1 MTTVDITGSNN
12 SDLNKPFRFEGYYFK
27 CWPQNMMFS
36 LTMRKVAYVL
46 NTDIPMVPE
55 DAEKEVK
62 DKMTMELALWNE
74 NDYLCKNF
82 ILNGLAND
90 LYDYYSPYKSAKLV
104 WLALEKKY
112 DTEEAVTKKYVVSR
126 YLKYQ
131 MTDDKSIESQSHEI
145 QKIAHDIISEGMTLD
160 EQFQVAV
167 IIDKLPPV
175 WKDFKNLLRHKTK
188 EFSLESLITRLC
200 IEEEACRQDQKD
212 EMLVVSHNNTK
223 RKNTGAVLKP
233 TGKNFKNRNRNVN
246 NTSNRNKNPS
256 RVQHARQHPSAK
268 NNLGEPFLCYNCG
281 KPGHMAHKCKNPSMT
296 GVSQANMT
304 QEPYIAVI
312 TEINMIGG
320 SNGWWVDTG
329 ASRHVYNDRAMF
341 KTYTYVENKKVL
353 LGDSHTTTVAG
364 IGDVELKFTF
374 GKTLILKD
382 VMHTPEMRK
391 NLVSGLLL
399 NKVGFTQTI
408 GANLFTLTKNGVFVG
423 KGHPS
428 RAEGS
433 LDDPIREMEGMLVD
447 LYGSNATFQ
456 LPSFLSSHLF
466 EEDEDND
473 FLSNSSPADASR
485 TIVDS
490 KTSTVTPSDKY
501 HCILEDVDGELE
513 MEDVSCQFK
522 EEKPVLLNSPSEM
535 DSQLQGSYRIL
546 DPALNISAKIP
557 DILEGSPLLPLD
569 SPPSPPSLPSLPPP
583 PPPLSLSFITSPTT
597 LSVATPRPST
607 FIDSS
612 II

>member
-1 MTTVDITGSNN
+1 MDDIGVSNDDMTVS
-12 SDLNKPFRFEGYYFK
+12 
-27 CWPQNMMFS
+27 FS
-36 LTMRKVAYVL
+36 LR
-46 NTDIPMVPE
+46 
-55 DAEKEVK
+55 
-62 DKMTMELALWNE
+62 
-74 NDYLCKNF
+74 
-82 ILNGLAND
+82 
-90 LYDYYSPYKSAKLV
+90 
-104 WLALEKKY
+104 
-112 DTEEAVTKKYVVSR
+112 
-126 YLKYQ
+126 
-131 MTDDKSIESQSHEI
+131 
-145 QKIAHDIISEGMTLD
+145 
-160 EQFQVAV
+160 
-167 IIDKLPPV
+167 
-175 WKDFKNLLRHKTK
+175 
-188 EFSLESLITRLC
+188 
-200 IEEEACRQDQKD
+200 
-212 EMLVVSHNNTK
+212 
-223 RKNTGAVLKP
+223 
-233 TGKNFKNRNRNVN
+233 
-246 NTSNRNKNPS
+246 
-256 RVQHARQHPSAK
+256 
-268 NNLGEPFLCYNCG
+268 
-281 KPGHMAHKCKNPSMT
+281 
-296 GVSQANMT
+296 
-304 QEPYIAVI
+304 
-312 TEINMIGG
+312 
-320 SNGWWVDTG
+320 
-329 ASRHVYNDRAMF
+329 
-341 KTYTYVENKKVL
+341 
-353 LGDSHTTTVAG
+353 
-364 IGDVELKFTF
+364 
-374 GKTLILKD
+374 
-382 VMHTPEMRK
+382 
-391 NLVSGLLL
+391 
-399 NKVGFTQTI
+399 
-408 GANLFTLTKNGVFVG
+408 
-423 KGHPS
+423 HPS